1 MYSFQTGAGRRRQKQ
16 LTRLLLLL
24 IFILAIALGGVTFSY
39 LKTRNA
45 AQATSQAILSRAVS
59 EASEAQ
65 SAVYRLTQSSGTN
78 TTTLLSTVRS
88 HVYALECLNALAAN
102 IYGAG
107 TSLTDGEQLASCI
120 DIITQCEARFQAGSV
135 LTDLYTTLRD
145 QIDRIVAGFS
155 GAV

>member
-1 MYSFQTGAGRRRQKQ
+1 MYSFQTGANRRRQKQ
-16 LTRLLLLL
+16 LTRLLMLI
-24 IFILAIALGGVTFSY
+24 IFILAIALIGVTYSY

-45 AQATSQAILSRAVS
+45 SQATSQAILARAVS

-107 TSLTDGEQLASCI
+107 TTLA
-120 DIITQCEARFQAGSV
+120 DPELLNECEATLNECETRLQTGSV
-135 LTDLYTTLRD
+135 ITTQTTLLRD
-145 QIDRIVAGFS
+145 KIDLLVQHFGGMI
-155 GAV
+155 

>member
-1 MYSFQTGAGRRRQKQ
+1 MYSFQTGANRRKQKQ
-16 LTRLLLLL
+16 LTRLLTLL
-24 IFILAIALGGVTFSY
+24 IFILAIALIGVTFSY

-107 TSLTDGEQLASCI
+107 TTLA
-120 DIITQCEARFQAGSV
+120 DPNLLNECEATLTECETRLQTGSV
-135 LTDLYTTLRD
+135 ITTQTTLLRD
-145 QIDRIVAGFS
+145 KIDQLVQNFGGVI
-155 GAV
+155 

>member
-1 MYSFQTGAGRRRQKQ
+1 MYSFQTGAGRRKQKQ

-24 IFILAIALGGVTFSY
+24 IFILAIALGGVTYSY
-39 LKTRNA
+39 VKTRNA

-107 TSLTDGEQLASCI
+107 TAIADPELLNA
-120 DIITQCEARFQAGSV
+120 CEATLNECETRLQTGSV
-135 LTDLYTTLRD
+135 ITTQTTLLRD
-145 QIDRIVAGFS
+145 KIDLLVQGF
-155 GAV
+155 GGMI

>member
-1 MYSFQTGAGRRRQKQ
+1 MYSFQTGAGRRKQKQ
-16 LTRLLLLL
+16 LTRLMLL
-24 IFILAIALGGVTFSY
+24 IVFILVIALCGVTYSY
-39 LKTRNA
+39 LKNRSVSQN
-45 AQATSQAILSRAVS
+45 TSQAILSRAVS

-107 TSLTDGEQLASCI
+107 TAIADPDLLNKCESLLNE
-120 DIITQCEARFQAGSV
+120 CETRLQTGSV
-135 LTDLYTTLRD
+135 ITTQTTNLRD
-145 QIDRIVAGFS
+145 QIDLLVQAFGGMI
-155 GAV
+155 

>member
-24 IFILAIALGGVTFSY
+24 IFILAIALCGVTFTY
-39 LKTRNA
+39 IKTRNA
-45 AQATSQAILSRAVS
+45 AQSTSQAILSRAVS

-78 TTTLLSTVRS
+78 TSTLLSAVRS

-107 TSLTDGEQLASCI
+107 TTLA
-120 DIITQCEARFQAGSV
+120 DPTLLNECEATLTECETRLQTGSV
-135 LTDLYTTLRD
+135 ITTQTTLLRD
-145 QIDRIVAGFS
+145 KIDQLVKGF
-155 GAV
+155 GGVI